1 MRWTPQER
9 AGWAVAGI
17 VIALSLFVGCRTTRR
32 SANTIELW
40 ALGREGEVVARMIP
54 EFERQHPGWQVRV
67 QQIPWSAAHEKLLT
81 AYVGG
86 AMPDV
91 LRAGNTWL
99 PELVAL
105 GALEPLDERLP
116 PPASGRPGGSL
127 PRLPHPHPHHRLTPG
142 LPRYAR

>member
-17 VIALSLFVGCRTTRR
+17 VIALSLFVGCQTRR

-54 EFERQHPGWQVRV
+54 EFEREHPGLKVRV

-81 AYVGG
+81 AYVGE

-91 LRAGNTWL
+91 FQIGNTWI
-99 PELVAL
+99 PEFVAL
-105 GALEPLDERLP
+105 DAIEPVDERV
-116 PPASGRPGGSL
+116 ARSAAVAFDDYFAGIVDTGRIDGA
-127 PRLPHPHPHHRLTPG
+127 TYG
-142 LPRYAR
+142 L